1 MKRFGQR
8 FSAIFFIILSLA
20 LLILGRNQ
28 NQLIEETRGYIFD
41 AFIPAIKVVDI
52 PRDVTSGFSGWI
64 NRIATTFSDNEFL
77 REENAQLKRDLTSS
91 TELLIDNLRLKNL
104 LKIKDGT
111 VSTITASRIVSDS
124 NSPFFKSMLINSGT
138 NDGVNKGHAVVNE
151 EGVIGRTIN
160 VAASSSRV
168 LILNDINSRIP
179 VKFAETG
186 VNVILAGDNSLF
198 PIVDF
203 MPADE
208 TANIGDQILTSG
220 MGGIFPPD
228 LPVGHVSE
236 ISPLGEIKIK
246 TSVHLS
252 RLNYVSVIEY
262 EIASFPVLLNLDDAE
277 QENAAPEEGQVEQ

>member
-1 MKRFGQR
+1 MKSFGQR

-28 NQLIEETRGYIFD
+28 NQFIEESRGYIFD

-52 PRDVTSGFSGWI
+52 PRDATSGFSGWV

-91 TELLIDNLRLKNL
+91 TELVIDNLRLKNL

-138 NDGVNKGHAVVNE
+138 IDGVRKGHAVVNE

-160 VAASSSRV
+160 VATNSSRV

-198 PIVDF
+198 PTIEF
-203 MPADE
+203 LPTE
-208 TANIGDQILTSG
+208 EIANIGDQILTSG

-228 LPVGHVSE
+228 LPVGIVSE
-236 ISPLGEIKIK
+236 ISELGEIKVK
-246 TSVHLS
+246 TTVNLN

-262 EIASFPVLLNLDDAE
+262 EIASFPVLLNPDNAE
-277 QENAAPEEGQVEQ
+277 QESAVPEEGQVQQ